1 MRPELSIVL
10 PAHNEAN
17 QIAASIHRVDS
28 FVRQLPF
35 SYEILVGDDGST
47 DGTAAVVEKLAYS
60 RVRVVQRP
68 WRGKGAILT
77 SSFQAARGTQY
88 VGFLDADLEID
99 IGYLSPMLDILE
111 QGCDAAIASKNARP
125 EYARNRP
132 LIRRVATGG
141 FNQLVRL
148 LFGTGLR
155 DHQAGLKLFRA
166 ACLRAVLPQITST
179 GWLWDTEVLVRLLKR
194 GYTIR
199 EVPVSTTPR
208 RESKTIMPATS
219 AKMLVN
225 LVRMYWRIRGPTP
238 R

>member
-1 MRPELSIVL
+1 MSPELSIVL

-17 QIAASIHRVDS
+17 QIADSIQRVDS
-28 FVRQLPF
+28 FVRELSL

-47 DGTAAVVEKLAYS
+47 DGTAAVVEKLGYS

-99 IGYLSPMLDILE
+99 ISYLTEMLDLLN
-111 QGCDAAIASKNARP
+111 QGYDAAVASKNARP

-132 LIRRVATGG
+132 LLRRVATGG
-141 FNQLVRL
+141 FNQLVRF
-148 LFGTGLR
+148 LFGTGLG
-155 DHQAGLKLFRA
+155 DHQAGLKVFRA
-166 ACLRAVLPQITST
+166 PCLNSVLAHITST
-179 GWLWDTEVLVRLLKR
+179 GWLWDTEVLVRLLER
-194 GYTIR
+194 GYTIM
-199 EVPVSTTPR
+199 EVPVSTAPR

-219 AKMLVN
+219 ANMLLN
-225 LVRMYWRIRGPTP
+225 LVRLYWRIRGPTS

>member
-1 MRPELSIVL
+1 MPELSVVL

-17 QIAASIHRVDS
+17 QIADSIQRVDS
-28 FVRQLPF
+28 FVRELSL
-35 SYEILVGDDGST
+35 SYEMLVGDDGST
-47 DGTAAVVEKLAYS
+47 DGTAAVVEKLGYS

-88 VGFLDADLEID
+88 LGFLDADLEID
-99 IGYLSPMLDILE
+99 IGYLSAMLDILD
-111 QGCDAAIASKNARP
+111 QGFDAAIASKNARP

-166 ACLRAVLPQITST
+166 PCLRSVLPHMTST
-179 GWLWDTEVLVRLLKR
+179 GWLWDTEVLVRLLEW

-219 AKMLVN
+219 AKMLLN
-225 LVRMYWRIRGPTP
+225 LFRLYWRIRRSTS